1 MRKALTGALG
11 AVVAATMVTT
21 AAPAGA
27 IDDVNTTQ
35 LRKAVTVDGILKH
48 ARALQVIANQNDG
61 TRASG
66 LPGYEASVDYVTRQ
80 LRRSGYTVR
89 RQAFSFPFFQS
100 LSAPTLS
107 QVSPTPTDYETD
119 VYQYSGDGDVTGVVV
134 PANNNVIPATPE
146 PSSTAGCEPGDFD
159 AAPAEPAVA
168 LVQRGG
174 CDFAVKADNAAAAG
188 YDALIIFNE
197 GNPGR
202 TELSVGTLGG
212 EKPIPVVGLSYA
224 DAVAILDQLEN
235 GPVTL
240 SVSTDVLNDPDRTT
254 WNVIADLPAKQLKKI
269 KNKDQVVVVGAHLD
283 SVAEGPGIND
293 NGSGSAGILTIAQE
307 MADLKL
313 TKKLA
318 RPVRFAFW
326 GAEESGLLGAEHYVN
341 TLSENQRSKIY
352 ANLNF
357 DMIGSPNYVR
367 FVYDGDGSDGGPSGP
382 PGSDVIESVFT
393 DYFESKGLASE
404 PTDFDGRSDY
414 GPFIAAGIPAGGLFS
429 GAEGVKTEEQA
440 AVYGGT
446 AGEWYDPCYHQACDD
461 ITNLSVK
468 ALDELGDAAAHAT
481 LTLTKSKSGLY
492 PDGSRK
498 AKAAAA
504 AKAQALSAPAAAV
517 RGGHAATR

>member
-1 MRKALTGALG
+1 MA
-11 AVVAATMVTT
+11 
-21 AAPAGA
+21 
-27 IDDVNTTQ
+27 D
-35 LRKAVTVDGILKH
+35 KAV
-48 ARALQVIANQNDG
+48 
-61 TRASG
+61 
-66 LPGYEASVDYVTRQ
+66 
-80 LRRSGYTVR
+80 
-89 RQAFSFPFFQS
+89 
-100 LSAPTLS
+100 
-107 QVSPTPTDYETD
+107 
-119 VYQYSGDGDVTGVVV
+119 
-134 PANNNVIPATPE
+134 
-146 PSSTAGCEPGDFD
+146 
-159 AAPAEPAVA
+159 
-168 LVQRGG
+168 
-174 CDFAVKADNAAAAG
+174 AAG

>member
-1 MRKALTGALG
+1 
-11 AVVAATMVTT
+11 MVTT
-21 AAPAGA
+21 ATPAAA
-27 IDDVNTTQ
+27 IDEVNTTQ
-35 LRKAVTVDGILKH
+35 LRKAVTVNGILKH

-66 LPGYEASVDYVTRQ
+66 LPGYEASVDYVVKQ
-80 LRRSGYTVR
+80 LRRSGYSVKK
-89 RQAFSFPFFQS
+89 QAFTFSFFRS
-100 LSAPTLS
+100 LSEPTLS

-119 VYQYSGDGDVTGVVV
+119 IFDYSGGGDVTGVVV
-134 PANNNVIPATPE
+134 PANDNIIPATPE
-146 PSSTAGCEPGDFD
+146 PSSTAGCEPEDFT

-174 CDFAVKADNAAAAG
+174 CDFAVKADNATAAG

-202 TELSVGTLGG
+202 TELSVGTLGTP
-212 EKPIPVVGLSYA
+212 KSIPVVGLSYE
-224 DAVAILDQLEN
+224 DAVALLDQVEA
-235 GPVTL
+235 GPV
-240 SVSTDVLNDPDRTT
+240 SVNVSTEVETDPNRTT
-254 WNVIADLPAKQLKKI
+254 WNVIANLNAKDLKKV

-283 SVAEGPGIND
+283 SVTAGPGIND
-293 NGSGSAGILTIAQE
+293 NGSGTAGILAIAQE

-313 TKKLA
+313 TKKLS

-326 GAEESGLLGAEHYVN
+326 GAEEANLLGSEHYVASL
-341 TLSENQRSKIY
+341 TDQQRSKIY

-367 FVYDGDGSDGGPSGP
+367 FVYDGDGSNGGPVGP
-382 PGSDVIESVFT
+382 PGSDVIETVFT
-393 DYFESKGLASE
+393 DYFESQGLASE

-429 GAEGVKTEEQA
+429 GAEGVKTPEQA
-440 AVYGGT
+440 AIYGGT

-468 ALDELGDAAAHAT
+468 SLNELGDAAAHAT
-481 LTLTKSKSGLY
+481 LTLTKSRSGLF

-498 AKAAAA
+498 AKASAA
-504 AKAQALSAPAAAV
+504 AKAQALSAPTAGAYS
-517 RGGHAATR
+517 GHALTH

>member
-1 MRKALTGALG
+1 VRKLLTGVLG
-11 AVVAATMVTT
+11 TAVAATLVAT
-21 AAPAGA
+21 AVPASA
-27 IDDVNTTQ
+27 VDEVNTTQ
-35 LRKAVTVDGILKH
+35 LRNAVTVNGILKH
-48 ARALQVIANQNDG
+48 ARALQVIANRNEG

-66 LPGYEASVDYVTRQ
+66 LPGYEASVDYVTKTLRKAGYSVKRQ
-80 LRRSGYTVR
+80 PFT
-89 RQAFSFPFFQS
+89 FSFFRS
-100 LSAPTLS
+100 LEDPTLS
-107 QVSPTPTDYETD
+107 QVSPTATDYETD
-119 VYQYSGDGDVTGVVV
+119 IYDYSGGGDVTGVVV
-134 PANNNVIPATPE
+134 QATNNVIPATPE

-159 AAPAEPAVA
+159 AAPAEPAIA

-174 CDFAVKADNAAAAG
+174 CDFAVKADNATAAG

-202 TELSVGTLGG
+202 TELTVGTLGDP
-212 EKPIPVVGLSYA
+212 KSIPVVGLSYE
-224 DAVAILDQLEN
+224 DALALIEQSEA

-240 SVSTDVLNDPDRTT
+240 RVTTSVETDPNRTT

-269 KNKDQVVVVGAHLD
+269 KNKDEVVVVGAHLD
-283 SVAEGPGIND
+283 SVAAGPGIND
-293 NGSGSAGILTIAQE
+293 NGSGSAGILAIAEQ
-307 MADLKL
+307 MSKLKL

-326 GAEESGLLGAEHYVN
+326 GAEESGLLGAEHYVDS
-341 TLSENQRSKIY
+341 LSDNQRSKLY

-367 FVYDGDGSDGGPSGP
+367 FVYDGDGSNGGPVGP
-382 PGSDVIESVFT
+382 PGSDVIETIFT

-468 ALDELGDAAAHAT
+468 SLNELGDAAAHAT
-481 LTLTKSKSGLY
+481 LTLTKSRSGLY

-504 AKAQALSAPAAAV
+504 AKAQALSAPATSAYT
-517 RGGHAATR
+517 GHALTR

>member
-1 MRKALTGALG
+1 MRRALTGALG
-11 AVVAATMVTT
+11 AAVAATLVTT
-21 AAPAGA
+21 ATPAAA

-35 LRKAVTVDGILKH
+35 LRKAVTVNGILKH

-66 LPGYEASVDYVTRQ
+66 LPGYEASVDYVTKQ
-80 LRRSGYTVR
+80 LRRSGYSVKK
-89 RQAFSFPFFQS
+89 QAFTFSFFRS
-100 LSAPTLS
+100 LSEPTLS
-107 QVSPTPTDYETD
+107 QVSPTATDYETD
-119 VYQYSGDGDVTGVVV
+119 IYSYSGGGEVTGVVV
-134 PANNNVIPATPE
+134 PANDNVIPATEE
-146 PSSTAGCEPGDFD
+146 PSSTAGCTPGSFD
-159 AAPAEPAVA
+159 PAPAEDAIA

-174 CDFAVKADNAAAAG
+174 CDFAVKVDNAAAAG
-188 YDALIIFNE
+188 YDAVIIFNE

-202 TELSVGTLGG
+202 TELSIGTLGDP
-212 EKPIPVVGLSYA
+212 KDIPVVGLSYA
-224 DAVAILDQLEN
+224 DAVALLEQAAA

-240 SVSTDVLNDPDRTT
+240 SVSTEVETDPNRTT
-254 WNVIADLPAKQLKKI
+254 WNVIADLSPKDLKKV

-283 SVAEGPGIND
+283 SVPEGPGIND
-293 NGSGSAGILTIAQE
+293 NGSGSAGTLAIAQA
-307 MADLKL
+307 MSDLKL
-313 TKKLA
+313 TKKLS

-326 GAEESGLLGAEHYVN
+326 GAEESGLLGAEHYVAS
-341 TLSENQRSKIY
+341 LSDQQRSKIY

-367 FVYDGDGSDGGPSGP
+367 FVYDGDGSSGGPVGP
-382 PGSDVIESVFT
+382 PGSDVIETIFT
-393 DYFESKGLASE
+393 DYFESQGLASE

-429 GAEGVKTEEQA
+429 GAEGVKTPEEA

-468 ALDELGDAAAHAT
+468 ALNELGDAAAHAT
-481 LTLTKSKSGLY
+481 LTLTKSKSGLF

-498 AKAAAA
+498 ANAAAS
-504 AKAQALSAPAAAV
+504 AKAQALSAPAPA
-517 RGGHAATR
+517 RHQGHAATR